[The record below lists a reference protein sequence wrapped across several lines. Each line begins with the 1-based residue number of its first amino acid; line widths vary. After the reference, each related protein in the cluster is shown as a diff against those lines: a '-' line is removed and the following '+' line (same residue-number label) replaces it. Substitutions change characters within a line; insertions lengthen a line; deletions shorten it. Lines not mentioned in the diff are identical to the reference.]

1 MKYNELEYQLKGLKL
16 AIDNIENG
24 IRKKDTNLIL
34 IEVNYFDE
42 KQRRVKSLIQDL
54 IIFEYKIT
62 K

>member
-24 IRKKDTNLIL
+24 IRDKDTNLIL

-54 IIFEYKIT
+54 IIFD
-62 K
+62 